1 MLDKKFLCHLTF
13 TFLMSSLRGE
23 FRRFHGTWL
32 RYSSD
37 EGSGHPRLLRIARH
51 SRNHACHPIQLPGSR
66 WRFLA
71 MFFAFFLSAPVNAE
85 MPVRELGISGHTL
98 RVEVAYTETTRSQGL
113 MSRQS
118 MNDNDGMLFVFP
130 TAGHHSMWMM
140 NTDIPLSVAF
150 LDAKGVILNIE
161 DMTPRTATAH
171 SSAGAAK
178 YAVEANLGW
187 FSTRN
192 IKAGERVKGLDK
204 MPVAE

>member
-1 MLDKKFLCHLTF
+1 MTF
-13 TFLMSSLRGE
+13 TFLIGSLRGKLC
-23 FRRFHGTWL
+23 RFYGTWS
-32 RYSSD
+32 RCSSA
-37 EGSGHPRLLRIARH
+37 EGSHSLLCIARH
-51 SRNHACHPIQLPGSR
+51 AKNHASQSIQLPGSR

-71 MFFAFFLSAPVNAE
+71 ISFAFLLSAPVNAE

-98 RVEVAYTETTRSQGL
+98 RVEVAHTEATRSQGL

-130 TAGHHSMWMM
+130 TPGHHSMWMM

-150 LDAKGVILNIE
+150 LDEKGVILNIE

-171 SSAGAAK
+171 RSAGAAK
-178 YAVEANLGW
+178 YAVETNLGW

-192 IKAGERVKGLDK
+192 IKMGERVKGLDK
-204 MPVAE
+204 MPIAE